1 MLSGPLETTL
11 RTFSSVTSHQKP
23 PPTTHS
29 VSNPFYDSCT
39 ATRLH
44 MGFARATCAELSL
57 ARSHLAEL
65 PSGPSGGEGNQMTRT
80 LSAMTTV
87 NRIFDSQAPN
97 LNLFFAK
104 IVFQGNRSIP
114 TMPCLHCTLVMVL
127 NTTYQLVFRSVAH
140 PALPALLTC
149 DLLLPIS
156 TRDHHRSPL
165 RSNSR

>member
-97 LNLFFAK
+97 LNFF
-104 IVFQGNRSIP
+104 FCENRFP
-114 TMPCLHCTLVMVL
+114 RQQVHPHHAM
-127 NTTYQLVFRSVAH
+127 
-140 PALPALLTC
+140 PALYAGDSLEYNLSTCIPERRAPCPAC
-149 DLLLPIS
+149 IVN
-156 TRDHHRSPL
+156 L
-165 RSNSR
+165 RPSVTNLHAGPS